1 MINRLT
7 YIKWLNKHRDK
18 PIIKVVSGV
27 RRSGKS
33 TLFSLYKS
41 QLLAQGI
48 LENQIISINFE
59 DLDYYDYRDFK
70 KLYQYISDQLT
81 DQKTYIFLDEIQ
93 HVDQFELVVDSL
105 FIKDNVDLYLTG
117 SNAYFMSSDLATN
130 LTGRYVEL
138 QILPLS
144 FKEYYSAQPNTKNK
158 TVEAFYQDYLMSS
171 FPYTAHLTDKSE
183 ILDYLRGLYATILLN
198 DVVNRLGISD
208 IDSLER
214 IFAFV
219 LSNIGSTLSATNIAN
234 TLASN
239 KSLVRD
245 KKKTH
250 VKTVNKYLQGLTDS
264 LLLYRA
270 QRYQIKDK
278 KLLTTNQK
286 YYVVDVG
293 LRHLLLPQNSGDTG
307 HILENIVYLELLR
320 RNYQVY
326 VGHIDD
332 LEVDFYARKASGE
345 INYIQVTESLLD
357 EKTRT
362 REFKSLLAIKDAF
375 PKIILTRDRGL
386 SGIDEK
392 GIEVINVFD
401 WLLEIS

>member
-144 FKEYYSAQPNTKNK
+144 FKEYYSAQHNTKNK

-208 IDSLER
+208 IDSLES

-270 QRYQIKDK
+270 QRYQIKGK